1 HVEKEPGV
9 QLTMGEELT
18 VSLPVEAP
26 RRVGPLTLLK
36 EIWREI
42 TFGIGV
48 WGSARPL
55 FTVLLAAVPF
65 LFLGQHI
72 NREHRKGIDFGL
84 LQIPLALT
92 VLLWIGLYL
101 WSIFDAWRA
110 ATAIVARGG
119 LTD

>member
-1 HVEKEPGV
+1 
-9 QLTMGEELT
+9 MGEELV

-26 RRVGPLTLLK
+26 RRVGPLTHL
-36 EIWREI
+36 REI
-42 TFGIGV
+42 LREVTFGIGV

-72 NREHRKGIDFGL
+72 NREHRKAFDFGL

-92 VLLWIGLYL
+92 VILWVALYF
-101 WSIFDAWRA
+101 WSIFDAWRS
-110 ATAIVARGG
+110 ATAIVAHGG
-119 LTD
+119 LSD

>member
-1 HVEKEPGV
+1 
-9 QLTMGEELT
+9 MGEELS

-36 EIWREI
+36 EIWREV

-84 LQIPLALT
+84 LQIHLALT
-92 VLLWIGLYL
+92 VVLWIGLYL

-119 LTD
+119 LAD